1 MDYKQILER
10 LSAIRAKKNLS
21 AMELGKILGNS
32 DTYIYKIEDGSII
45 LSVPKLLEILEVLE
59 VPVEEFFYKNIQQ
72 YREDMEVQN
81 ILRTLSKEEFKAL
94 MLLLERKK

>member
-1 MDYKQILER
+1 M
-10 LSAIRAKKNLS
+10 
-21 AMELGKILGNS
+21 
-32 DTYIYKIEDGSII
+32 
-45 LSVPKLLEILEVLE
+45 PKLLEILEVLE